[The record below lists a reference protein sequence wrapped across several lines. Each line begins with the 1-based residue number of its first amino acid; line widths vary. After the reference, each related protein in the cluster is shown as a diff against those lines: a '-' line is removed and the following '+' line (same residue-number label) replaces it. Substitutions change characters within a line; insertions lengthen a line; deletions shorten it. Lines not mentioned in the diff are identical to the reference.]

1 VSRVGV
7 VILTHNRADEVTA
20 TLAHMVALPDRPR
33 LVVVDNGSTDD
44 TAACLSQRF
53 PDVAVVRL
61 AENAGAAGRNAGVAH
76 LDTPYVAFCD
86 DDTWWAPGSLDRA
99 ADLLD
104 AHPSVGLV
112 CGRVLVGTTN
122 APDPACAAM
131 ASSPL
136 PRQRDVP
143 GRPVLG
149 FMCAASMVRRH
160 AFVDAG
166 GFEPRFFIGGEE
178 ELLAVDL
185 AAAGWVLTYVPEV
198 VVHHH
203 PSRQRDSTRRRRLV
217 ARNALWCAWL
227 RRPWPSA
234 ARRSVAVLRARA
246 RGRVA
251 PTLIEALCGLRWVLR
266 HRRVVP
272 PGVEAALRILEDGSY
287 AVRRRM
293 MRRPDAGG
301 AGGAWDD
308 APGSSS
314 RFAR

>member
-20 TLAHMVALPDRPR
+20 TLTRMVALPDRPR
-33 LVVVDNGSTDD
+33 LVVVDNGSTDH
-44 TAACLSQRF
+44 TAERLSRRF
-53 PDVAVVRL
+53 PDVELVRL
-61 AENAGAAGRNAGVAH
+61 AENLGAAGRNAGVAR

-86 DDTWWAPGSLDRA
+86 DDTWWAAGSLDRA

-104 AHPSVGLV
+104 AHPRLGLV
-112 CGRVLVGTTN
+112 CGRVVVGPTN

-131 ASSPL
+131 ESSPL

-149 FMCAASMVRRH
+149 FMCAASTVRRH
-160 AFVDAG
+160 AFVDVG
-166 GFEPRFFIGGEE
+166 GFEPRLFIGGEE
-178 ELLAVDL
+178 ELLTLDL
-185 AAAGWVLTYVPEV
+185 AAAGWALSYVPDI

-203 PSRQRDSTRRRRLV
+203 PSRHRESARRRRLV

-227 RRPWPSA
+227 RRPWRSA
-234 ARRSVAVLRARA
+234 VRRSIAVLRERA
-246 RGRVA
+246 RGRAA
-251 PTLIEALCGLRWVLR
+251 PIVVEALGGLPWILR
-266 HRRVVP
+266 RRRVVP
-272 PGVEAALRILEDGSY
+272 PNVEAALRILERGY
-287 AVRRRM
+287 AVRRRTS
-293 MRRPDAGG
+293 RRPDAGG
-301 AGGAWDD
+301 AGGAWEE